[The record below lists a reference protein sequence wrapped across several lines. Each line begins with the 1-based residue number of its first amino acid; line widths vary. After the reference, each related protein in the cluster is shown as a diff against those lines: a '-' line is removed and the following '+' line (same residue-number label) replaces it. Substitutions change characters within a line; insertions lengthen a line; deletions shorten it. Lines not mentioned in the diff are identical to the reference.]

1 MSGQMENR
9 RDNMERFPHLFTP
22 LTVGSM
28 TVKNRIF
35 IAPVSTHMADTQGRL
50 TRDELKYYEARAKGG
65 VGYITVASVLIEKL
79 SRYGT
84 YRNLGL
90 YEDWHVEN
98 LRQLTELLHKYGVM
112 AGAQLL
118 HPAVAAPSSYNE
130 GRQPVAASPVVT
142 RPYSELPRPL
152 TVPEIKHYVTLFA
165 EAARRAKL
173 AGFDTVEIHCCHRHG
188 LLGLFLSPL
197 HKKRVDEYG
206 GGVEGRA
213 RFAVEV
219 IRAVREQV
227 GPDFPIIVRMS
238 ASDEEP
244 GGQSFT
250 EGMELARMFEA
261 AGASMIH
268 LSDGCFDSPWN
279 TTAPFGRAQGFNME
293 RAARL
298 RRAVRIP
305 LGVVGRV
312 NEPWVGELLLEQG
325 ACDAVYVGRALIC
338 DPEFP
343 NKARQDPAT
352 IRPCIGCLRC
362 LAAVNADQR
371 FCCTMNPEAGREGLP
386 AASQQPVDKKKVLVV
401 GGGPGGLTAAI
412 CAAERGHSV
421 TLAEGEDH
429 LGGQMYLAAFPP
441 CKQEIAKATAYLA
454 RRAGEA
460 GVDIRLNCRITREW
474 VERESWDQIIL
485 ATGSRSLVPGFLRG
499 AEHLVTAWDV
509 LAGREIPGQN
519 TVIVGGGSV
528 GCETADFLLPPH
540 RDLKA
545 NGRSVTV
552 LEMDT
557 VLDREDRT
565 SARSLLMLRL
575 QEKGCHL
582 LTGARVVSVSGK
594 TISYERDGQVHT
606 LSDVDTVVAAAGLA
620 PETALE
626 EELTQAG
633 IPFLS
638 IGQTANIQAA
648 TAQAYLLVQ
657 EHL

>member
-1 MSGQMENR
+1 MEP
-9 RDNMERFPHLFTP
+9 FKHLFMP
-22 LTVGSM
+22 FTVGSM

-35 IAPVSTHMADTQGRL
+35 MAPVSTHMADTQGRL
-50 TRDELKYYEARAKGG
+50 TQDELNYYAARAKGG

-90 YEDWHVEN
+90 YEDWQVEN
-98 LRQLTELLHKYGVM
+98 LRQLTDLIHQYGAMV
-112 AGAQLL
+112 GAQLL

-142 RPYSELPRPL
+142 RPYAELPRPL
-152 TVPEIKHYVTLFA
+152 EIHEIKHYVTLFA
-165 EAARRAKL
+165 EAARRAKQ
-173 AGFDTVEIHCCHRHG
+173 AGFDAVELHCCHRHG

-197 HKKRVDEYG
+197 HNKRVDAYG

-244 GGQSFT
+244 GGQSFP

-261 AGASMIH
+261 AGASMLH

-298 RRAVRIP
+298 RRMVHIP
-305 LGVVGRV
+305 LGVVGRI

-325 ACDAVYVGRALIC
+325 ACDVVYVGRALIC

-343 NKARQDPAT
+343 NKARRDPAS

-371 FCCTMNPEAGREGLP
+371 FCCTMNPEAGREALSTAAPPP
-386 AASQQPVDKKKVLVV
+386 AGKQKVLVV

-412 CAAERGHSV
+412 RAAERGHSV
-421 TLAEGEDH
+421 TLAEGADH

-460 GVDIRLNCRITREW
+460 GVDIRLGCRVTREW
-474 VERESWDQIIL
+474 VQRENWDQIIL
-485 ATGSRSLVPGFLRG
+485 AAGSRSLVPGFLRG

-509 LAGREIPGQN
+509 LAGRAIPGRN

-540 RDLKA
+540 PDLRA
-545 NGRSVTV
+545 NSRTVTV

-557 VLDREDRT
+557 VLDREDHT

-575 QEKGCHL
+575 QEKGGRL
-582 LTGARVVSVSGK
+582 LTGARVVSVSGR
-594 TISYERDGQVHT
+594 TLRYERDGQVHT
-606 LSDVDTVVAAAGLA
+606 ISDVDTVVAAAGLT

-626 EELTQAG
+626 EELTQGG
-633 IPFLS
+633 IPFRS
-638 IGQTANIQAA
+638 IGQAANIQEAV
-648 TAQAYLLVQ
+648 AQAYLLVR